1 MAAETLT
8 RIIDKHGAHK
18 VCFGTDFPLASMTAD
33 SEYVLSLPLSDG
45 DKERILGGNARE
57 FIGL

>member
-1 MAAETLT
+1 
-8 RIIDKHGAHK
+8 
-18 VCFGTDFPLASMTAD
+18 MTAD